1 MSSDP
6 LSEKHILILGLARQG
21 IALAKWLCDVGAT
34 VTVSDM
40 RPAEKLADALQELD
54 GLDIQFALG
63 DHPPRLLNT
72 TDLLCLS
79 GGVPLD
85 TQIVQFAL
93 EKQIPLSNDAQIFL
107 ERCPCDAVGI
117 TGSAGKTTTTTLV
130 GAMCEAAGMIPWV
143 GGNIGNPL
151 IADLRYIKPTD
162 IAVMEL
168 SSFQLE
174 IMTASPRIAA
184 ILNITPNHLD
194 RHKTME
200 AYIDAKARIFEN
212 QMAGDIVVLG
222 YDDPVAHDLAE
233 RATQEVAY
241 FSGRVPVDVGAW
253 LVDDRLVMRPKFEAS
268 MEPVCRISEIPLRGH
283 HNVLNVLAACA
294 IAGVAGVPAEAMR
307 EAILK
312 FKPVAHRLEVV
323 RVIDGVTYV
332 NDSIAT
338 APERVV
344 AALEAFPDEP
354 IVLLLGGRDKK
365 LPWEDLL
372 RLAVQRCRAI
382 ITFGEAGL
390 MIAEQAARARREA
403 QVDMPLEQA
412 GSMAEMV
419 TLAAELAEEGDVVLL
434 SPGCTSFDQYADFEA
449 RGEDFRKR
457 VKGLAAG

>member
-1 MSSDP
+1 MPSDP
-6 LSEKHILILGLARQG
+6 LTEKHVLILGLARQG
-21 IALAKWLCDVGAT
+21 IALAKWLCSVGAT
-34 VTVSDM
+34 VTASDM
-40 RPAEKLADALQELD
+40 RPAERLAEALKELE
-54 GLDIQFALG
+54 GLPVEFVLG

-85 TQIVQFAL
+85 TQIVQFAI

-107 ERCPCDAVGI
+107 ERCPCNVIGI

-130 GAMCEAAGMIPWV
+130 GAMAEAAGMLPWV

-151 IADLRYIKPTD
+151 ISDLRYIRPD
-162 IAVMEL
+162 DVCVMEL

-174 IMTASPRIAA
+174 IMTASPHIAA
-184 ILNITPNHLD
+184 ILNVTPNHLD

-200 AYIDAKARIFEN
+200 AYTDAKARIFEN
-212 QMAGDIVVLG
+212 QIAGDIAVLG
-222 YDDPVAHDLAE
+222 YDDPVARSLE
-233 RATQEVAY
+233 GRVEQEVAF

-253 LVDDRLVMRPKFEAS
+253 LVNDRLVMRPRFEAP
-268 MEPVCRISEIPLRGH
+268 MEPVCTVGEIPLRGY

-294 IAGVAGVPAEAMR
+294 IAGVAGVPAAAMR
-307 EAILK
+307 QAILE

-323 RVIDGVTYV
+323 RVIEGVTYV

-338 APERVV
+338 APERVI
-344 AALEAFPDEP
+344 AALQAFPDEK

-365 LPWEDLL
+365 LPWSGLL
-372 RLAVQRCRAI
+372 EMAVHRCRAI

-390 MIAEQAARARREA
+390 MIAEKAAQARAEA
-403 QVDMPLEQA
+403 GVDMPLEQA

-419 TLAAELAEEGDVVLL
+419 RLASDLAVEGDVVLL
-434 SPGCTSFDQYADFEA
+434 SPGCTSYDAYPDFEA
-449 RGEDFRKR
+449 RGEDFRKQ
-457 VKGLAAG
+457 VKALIAS